1 MHLGLVNIT
10 WKIALRSIRKIP
22 LFVYLIL
29 ATHIFIN
36 FQVCYEIRLVY
47 NYGNCEHC
55 IDSMRGESFKSRNQI
70 KRQTSVL
77 YISRHLKTI
86 Q

>member
-1 MHLGLVNIT
+1 MYLGLVNIT

-22 LFVYLIL
+22 LFVCLIL

-36 FQVCYEIRLVY
+36 FQVCYQIRLVY
-47 NYGNCEHC
+47 NYGNCEH
-55 IDSMRGESFKSRNQI
+55 IDSKRGEPFKSRNQI